1 MRNKNL
7 KHQTFLI
14 LSYQMH
20 ASFNFSNFAKDF
32 ISYRILFEKTSRYTF
47 IGERGNS
54 TKVFLAFK
62 YTTYILKLQ
71 KKDGAGK
78 K

>member
-1 MRNKNL
+1 
-7 KHQTFLI
+7 
-14 LSYQMH
+14 MH
-20 ASFNFSNFAKDF
+20 HSIFAKDF

-62 YTTYILKLQ
+62 YPTYILKLQ